1 MNAPSSIRKYKNNTN
16 TTKIILFYEVYT
28 KALPNG
34 ISKTSYSCDS
44 TKLYNIDYQKTP
56 PQWRIVSDCKCNI
69 EEAFIYHPN
78 FLQYP
83 IFFILIGGE
92 LGRFSN

>member
-1 MNAPSSIRKYKNNTN
+1 MNVPSTTRKYKNTN
-16 TTKIILFYEVYT
+16 FYEVYN

-34 ISKTSYSCDS
+34 ISKASYSCDS
-44 TKLYNIDYQKTP
+44 SKLYNIDYEKTP
-56 PQWRIVSDCKCNI
+56 PQWKIVSDCKCNI

-92 LGRFSN
+92 LGRFSK